1 MKYSI
6 SISEIGFLSKMGKFA
21 PAKIL
26 RINEYYMDSDA
37 ASYCADVPVGN

>member
-6 SISEIGFLSKMGKFA
+6 FISEIGFLSKMGKFA
-21 PAKIL
+21 CKNL

-37 ASYCADVPVGN
+37 DSCCADVPVGN